1 MTTIKCGIII
11 YICFRLIECGKWKV
25 PSDRGRPLVMVTLV
39 TLTNV
44 NVTFLALL

>member
-1 MTTIKCGIII
+1 MFVFLNDIELEIVVFII
-11 YICFRLIECGKWKV
+11 YGFYV
-25 PSDRGRPLVMVTLV
+25 FMMMMNPSGQIRSLVM